1 MIGKSAETSELIA
14 SLTELSESG
23 LFAEKR
29 QGARLISE
37 IGRVRDPATNDAQL
51 YTKVATVIASDLSGR
66 WSEALVRF

>member
-1 MIGKSAETSELIA
+1 MIGKSAETSGLIA
-14 SLTELSESG
+14 SLTELSDSG

-37 IGRVRDPATNDAQL
+37 IGRVRDPATTDAQL